1 MKTHIGTG
9 QRGVCPPNI
18 CVCEVWSPRKAKEIP
33 ESKGLSHPTRSLAPQ
48 KKIDEL
54 KAYKC
59 LGYFIERGENS
70 SICKKKKKKMTRI
83 VREHIWFYRFSHT
96 RSISEWV

>member
-9 QRGVCPPNI
+9 QRVCPPNI

-70 SICKKKKKKMTRI
+70 SICKKKKKKEEKNDQNCPRTHL
-83 VREHIWFYRFSHT
+83 VL
-96 RSISEWV
+96 